1 MDELLRWSFGV
12 GGDELAMTSTFHA
25 VFAMLMSCALS
36 LLVGYV
42 YRITHSGVSYSKS
55 VVRTFVILSVIV
67 SVIMIIIG
75 SNVARAFSLV
85 GALSIIRFRT
95 AVKEPIDVAYIFLT
109 MAIGMACGTGFFPIA
124 VVFTLVSVA
133 ILYFMHRFDVGG
145 QPASEMLL
153 RLNLPDGVD
162 PKAAMEEVFYRLLE
176 RHTLIGA
183 ESGDGGTVAL
193 TFSIALKRGTEAQE
207 LVLAVRQ
214 AAAGGRVQLITGLGE
229 TSV

>member
-25 VFAMLMSCALS
+25 LFAMLVSCALS

-95 AVKEPIDVAYIFLT
+95 AVKEPIDVAYIFLA

-153 RLNLPDGVD
+153 RLSLPDGVD
-162 PKAAMEEVFYRLLE
+162 PQQAMEAVFYRLLE

-183 ESGDGGTVAL
+183 ESAEGGTVAL
-193 TFSIALKRGTEAQE
+193 TFSIALKPGTAAQE

-214 AAAGGRVQLITGLGE
+214 AAGGGRVQLVTGLGE